1 LPNHGGLE
9 INLIDSTA
17 INAVLNRYL
26 ESHART
32 GTNTLALHLGAL
44 LGFAVEKGWMEKWPS
59 IPMIPVQKRARPIVT
74 EETLD
79 QFLAVVDAQGCL
91 PASFLVRAQVYMGR
105 RNHEARMMKW
115 SGLRMEQR
123 SFIPDKTK
131 NGDAPLMPIP
141 DVMLPW
147 FDKMAQ
153 ETGTFG
159 LICPGKTG
167 EPRAHDFTIRYIR
180 RALKAVGLLEDI
192 TDHRLRASFANILNK
207 KGVPLPTIQK
217 LMRHSKIETTR
228 IYIETHEDEM
238 RSAINLMR

>member
-1 LPNHGGLE
+1 
-9 INLIDSTA
+9 
-17 INAVLNRYL
+17 
-26 ESHART
+26 
-32 GTNTLALHLGAL
+32 
-44 LGFAVEKGWMEKWPS
+44 
-59 IPMIPVQKRARPIVT
+59 
-74 EETLD
+74 
-79 QFLAVVDAQGCL
+79 
-91 PASFLVRAQVYMGR
+91 
-105 RNHEARMMKW
+105 
-115 SGLRMEQR
+115 
-123 SFIPDKTK
+123 
-131 NGDAPLMPIP
+131 MPIP

-217 LMRHSKIETTR
+217 LMRHSKIETTM